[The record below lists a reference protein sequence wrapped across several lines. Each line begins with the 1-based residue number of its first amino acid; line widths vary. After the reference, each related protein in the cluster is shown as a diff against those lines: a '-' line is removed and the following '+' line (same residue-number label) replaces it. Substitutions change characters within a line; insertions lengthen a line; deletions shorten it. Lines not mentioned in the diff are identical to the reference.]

1 MGTNYQNHR
10 RSSEIAN
17 QKIIGKSAF
26 FHKKCSFLRYLT
38 EMLTSRDGGDGD
50 GILKKSADVQ
60 TRTSIHKEQQ
70 DTFGDFDQQNTKK
83 TQVVSSKD
91 AFFCWN
97 KSLLSPKF
105 SDSVFVGK
113 K

>member
-1 MGTNYQNHR
+1 
-10 RSSEIAN
+10 
-17 QKIIGKSAF
+17 
-26 FHKKCSFLRYLT
+26 
-38 EMLTSRDGGDGD
+38 MLTSRDGGDGD

-91 AFFCWN
+91 AFF
-97 KSLLSPKF
+97 LLEQ
-105 SDSVFVGK
+105 VFVKSQIFRLGFCWEK
-113 K
+113 NDSQTTIHRWGQL